1 MPRSWARPAPNRIRW
16 TAWTLPPWSVLPRT
30 LLDDQVRRL
39 PLPGIQ
45 LERRLGYIL
54 HTERT
59 HSNAAQAFMGLL
71 DEVERE

>member
-1 MPRSWARPAPNRIRW
+1 MSASDDPTLGWRP
-16 TAWTLPPWSVLPRT
+16 S
-30 LLDDQVRRL
+30 
-39 PLPGIQ
+39 PGDLVPGRPSFQ

-71 DEVERE
+71 DEAG